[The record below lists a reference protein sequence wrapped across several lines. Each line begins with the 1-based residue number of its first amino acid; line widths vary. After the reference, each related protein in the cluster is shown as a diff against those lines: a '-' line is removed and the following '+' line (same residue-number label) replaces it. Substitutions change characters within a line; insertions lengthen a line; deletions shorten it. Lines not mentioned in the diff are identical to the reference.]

1 MQGTIDRESVEDV
14 FLVDDE
20 GGNAQADKY
29 LLFSIGAEV
38 YGIDIAH
45 VTEIIEMQ
53 KVTEVPDM
61 PDFVKGVINLRG
73 KVIPVV
79 DLRLRFG
86 MNERDYDDRTCIIIV
101 RIESTSL
108 GFIVDTV
115 AEVHDIDEASIDP
128 APNFKNETGR
138 DHYISGL
145 GKVADRVTILID
157 AQKLLRG
164 SELEALTPEQI

>member
-1 MQGTIDRESVEDV
+1 MQQTLERDSVDDV

-20 GGNAQADKY
+20 GENTQADKF
-29 LLFSIGAEV
+29 LLFSIGEEI
-38 YGIDIAH
+38 YGIAIAH

-61 PDFVKGVINLRG
+61 PGFVKGVINLRG

-86 MNERDYDDRTCIIIV
+86 MQEREYDDRTCIIIV
-101 RIESTSL
+101 RIDSTSL

-115 AEVHDIDEASIDP
+115 AEVHDIAESQIDP
-128 APNFKNETGR
+128 APNFKSDEGR

-145 GKVADRVTILID
+145 GKVDERVTILID
-157 AQKLLRG
+157 AHKLLHG
-164 SELEALTPEQI
+164 KELDAVSEL